1 MKKPIG
7 HATEAPVL
15 TPEVSKA
22 LLKLQK
28 YVWEFDSEIDDIKEY
43 IILYYSDEAPGEAM
57 KALVTLQFIQ
67 RALRELIPD
76 EEISM
81 PLT

>member
-1 MKKPIG
+1 MTTPISQT
-7 HATEAPVL
+7 AEAPIL
-15 TPEVSKA
+15 TPEVSQA

-76 EEISM
+76 EEI
-81 PLT
+81 

>member
-1 MKKPIG
+1 MTTPISQT
-7 HATEAPVL
+7 AEAPIL
-15 TPEVSKA
+15 TPEVSQA

-43 IILYYSDEAPGEAM
+43 NILYYSDEAPGEAM

-76 EEISM
+76 EEI
-81 PLT
+81 